1 MSRSGDFSP
10 PPKTALALIT
20 MVENGAQ
27 EEGKPFTADT
37 LVRWAILAIE
47 YAIVTSLLVVAGVI
61 LVRTV
66 ENFFS
71 YGRGSFS
78 VAVIAAIDGIL
89 VVIIVLDIA
98 HTVFGHL
105 RSSIF
110 PVRPFLVIG
119 VLAGVRDIL
128 SASARLTLSG
138 HLSESDFHNTLLSLS
153 SGVGVVLFLLL
164 GLLILRFSGHKDGD
178 QDDAASFVP

>member
-1 MSRSGDFSP
+1 
-10 PPKTALALIT
+10 
-20 MVENGAQ
+20 
-27 EEGKPFTADT
+27 
-37 LVRWAILAIE
+37 
-47 YAIVTSLLVVAGVI
+47 
-61 LVRTV
+61 
-66 ENFFS
+66 
-71 YGRGSFS
+71 

-105 RSSIF
+105 RSSVF

-138 HLSESDFHNTLLSLS
+138 HLSERDFHNTLLALAI
-153 SGVGVVLFLLL
+153 GVGVVLFLLV
-164 GLLILRFSGHKDGD
+164 GLLILRFSGHRDSEPESSILTG
-178 QDDAASFVP
+178 S

>member
-1 MSRSGDFSP
+1 MNDNRGDR
-10 PPKTALALIT
+10 K
-20 MVENGAQ
+20 GA
-27 EEGKPFTADT
+27 PLTADT
-37 LVRWAILAIE
+37 LVKWAILLIE
-47 YAIVTSLLVVAGVI
+47 YAIVTSLLIVASVV

-66 ENFFS
+66 GDFFS

-78 VAVIAAIDGIL
+78 VAVISAVDGIL

-138 HLSESDFHNTLLSLS
+138 HLTESDFHNTLLSLS
-153 SGVGVVLFLLL
+153 IGVGVVLFLLV
-164 GLLILRFSGHKDGD
+164 GLLILRYSGHQDGEMKDSESLG
-178 QDDAASFVP
+178 P